1 MRRRS
6 PLPQRDH
13 AAHRAEWRQLAQR
26 ALAAIDDDD
35 LDGEERRALGDLAA
49 MARNAWI
56 YPCPAPE
63 GALAACLAWNTL
75 AWSRQGSGDAAAA
88 AAGRADPGRLRADHP
103 DRARGARSHPRQ
115 GERGGGDLCAAPSR
129 ASGHRRMRTGGG
141 MPTLKRARLRAW
153 LEYVAETAIDWLD
166 ALDAETAELEDDE
179 CEEEGL

>member
-75 AWSRQGSGDAAAA
+75 AWSRQGSPETRLQLRPVVRILADCVLIILTALEAREAIPAKVSAAAETYA
-88 AAGRADPGRLRADHP
+88 RPLRERAD
-103 DRARGARSHPRQ
+103 
-115 GERGGGDLCAAPSR
+115 
-129 ASGHRRMRTGGG
+129 
-141 MPTLKRARLRAW
+141 
-153 LEYVAETAIDWLD
+153 ID
-166 ALDAETAELEDDE
+166 
-179 CEEEGL
+179 G